1 MADYDVSLA
10 MGNMWLAAGDVGLG
24 GVWLGVS
31 PFKDRMDAV
40 SEILNLPDS
49 VRPFAIFAYGYPARE
64 PKAHDRF
71 DPSKFTKSNN
81 GKGVLRQ
88 QGSF

>member
-1 MADYDVSLA
+1 

-64 PKAHDRF
+64 SLKRTTDSIRQ
-71 DPSKFTKSNN
+71 KFTKSNN

>member
-1 MADYDVSLA
+1 MADYGVSLA

-71 DPSKFTKSNN
+71 DPSKIHEIK
-81 GKGVLRQ
+81 
-88 QGSF
+88 

>member
-64 PKAHDRF
+64 LKAHARF
-71 DPSKFTKSNN
+71 DPSKIHEIK
-81 GKGVLRQ
+81 
-88 QGSF
+88 

>member
-49 VRPFAIFAYGYPARE
+49 VRPFAIFAYGYPARANR
-64 PKAHDRF
+64 KKTDQFIIIR
-71 DPSKFTKSNN
+71 NI
-81 GKGVLRQ
+81 
-88 QGSF
+88 

>member
-1 MADYDVSLA
+1 
-10 MGNMWLAAGDVGLG
+10 
-24 GVWLGVS
+24 
-31 PFKDRMDAV
+31 MDAV

-71 DPSKFTKSNN
+71 DPSKIHEIK
-81 GKGVLRQ
+81 
-88 QGSF
+88 